1 MSVIKWKRFIVAAV
15 IALATLVG
23 VAPHPAQAETTIDAK
38 AAIAIDAQSG
48 KILAANNASA
58 PLPIASMSKLVSIYL
73 VREAIKAGRL
83 QWTDTATPDAN
94 LVKISR
100 NKALSNVALSAN
112 TKYTVRT
119 LYEASLI
126 ESANAAVMLLGNAV
140 AGNQTKFV
148 AMMNA
153 KLKEWGI
160 TDAHIVNA
168 SGLVNKE
175 IGPDK
180 LAGTSDTDENQ
191 MSASDMAQVAQH
203 LIADFPDVLTTTATR
218 QLTFAKGTSDQAEMT
233 SWNLLLKGQ
242 KDYEADLPVDG
253 LKTGTGDKA
262 GDCFVGTVN
271 KAGMRVIT
279 VVMHANGK
287 QSDRRFIQTAKLMK
301 QVYADWHAITIPAG
315 TRISGAKTAKL
326 VRGTIT
332 RVPVATMAA
341 TRVVVPTTVTAQT
354 VLGQWVQR
362 HELSAPL
369 ARGTVA
375 GAISLAADGEAR
387 GYVGANQPPRV
398 AVQTTRRVK
407 KGNPFVLIWRGVQEY
422 FGDLF

>member
-15 IALATLVG
+15 IALATLAG

-48 KILAANNASA
+48 KILAANNAST

-100 NKALSNVALSAN
+100 NKGLSNVALSAN

-203 LIADFPDVLTTTATR
+203 LIADYPDVLTTTATA
-218 QLTFAKGTSDQAEMT
+218 TKYTSSIFSLPFKIWVTNSFIVLFSFYYKNFMFKA
-233 SWNLLLKGQ
+233 LLK
-242 KDYEADLPVDG
+242 
-253 LKTGTGDKA
+253 
-262 GDCFVGTVN
+262 
-271 KAGMRVIT
+271 
-279 VVMHANGK
+279 
-287 QSDRRFIQTAKLMK
+287 
-301 QVYADWHAITIPAG
+301 
-315 TRISGAKTAKL
+315 
-326 VRGTIT
+326 
-332 RVPVATMAA
+332 
-341 TRVVVPTTVTAQT
+341 
-354 VLGQWVQR
+354 
-362 HELSAPL
+362 
-369 ARGTVA
+369 
-375 GAISLAADGEAR
+375 
-387 GYVGANQPPRV
+387 
-398 AVQTTRRVK
+398 
-407 KGNPFVLIWRGVQEY
+407 
-422 FGDLF
+422 